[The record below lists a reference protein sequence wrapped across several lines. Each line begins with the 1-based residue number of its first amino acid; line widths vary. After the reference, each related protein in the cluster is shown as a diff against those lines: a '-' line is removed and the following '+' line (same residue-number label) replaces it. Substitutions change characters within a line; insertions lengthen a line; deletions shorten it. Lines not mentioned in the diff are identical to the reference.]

1 MFSFIFTCL
10 LNIILNNNYVN
21 MKNNKNKTLHIKVI
35 LRTYTFK
42 NIKNKLKIFQI
53 LQEIFILQNIVFKN
67 YF

>member
-1 MFSFIFTCL
+1 
-10 LNIILNNNYVN
+10 